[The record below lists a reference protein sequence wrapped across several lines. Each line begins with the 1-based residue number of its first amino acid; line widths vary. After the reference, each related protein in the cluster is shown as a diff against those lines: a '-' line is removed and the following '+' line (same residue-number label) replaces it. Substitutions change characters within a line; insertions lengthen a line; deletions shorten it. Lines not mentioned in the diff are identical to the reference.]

1 MKKIYILTETY
12 PTETSKYQMA
22 FIHPRIKGY
31 INEGLDV
38 RVISFRAK
46 NDYVYEGVSVLTKKS
61 GEIRLGQENEI
72 ILMSHSPNLRH
83 HIPFI
88 RKWDDKISNLIL
100 FFHGHESLPLRN
112 YYPKPFKFDRKGQFN
127 YLFHFLYDPVKLWGL
142 KKFITQRLIK
152 GNTELIYV
160 SEWFK
165 NEALKCIGLDYTD
178 NVHVHVIN
186 NGLNPYI
193 KEGNY
198 RLSEKKADFIAIR
211 PIDRANCAIETIA
224 QFAQNHPDCSFH
236 VYGKG
241 NYFKYNP
248 QPANL
253 KLISE
258 FISPKDM
265 PSLLNHYSYA
275 IIPTHQDTQGVMM
288 CEMALHGIPTLVS
301 DLPICHEM
309 LDKYPNVKFISNDN
323 FDCKVEDIPKPLT
336 ITVDRFSYDSTIGK
350 EIELL
355 LNTLK
360 G

>member
-1 MKKIYILTETY
+1 MKRIYILTETY
-12 PTETSKYQMA
+12 PSERFRYQMA
-22 FIHPRIKGY
+22 FIHPRVKGY
-31 INEGLDV
+31 INAGFDV
-38 RVISFRAK
+38 KVISFRAK

-127 YLFHFLYDPVKLWGL
+127 YLFHLLYDPVKLWGL

-165 NEALKCIGLDYTD
+165 NEASKCIGMDFL
-178 NVHVHVIN
+178 NNEHVHVIN
-186 NGLNPYI
+186 NGLNQYI
-193 KEGNY
+193 KEADYN
-198 RLSEKKADFIAIR
+198 LNEKYADFIALR
-211 PIDRANCAIETIA
+211 PIDQAKCAIETIVY
-224 QFAQNHPDCSFH
+224 FAQKHPECSFH
-236 VYGKG
+236 IYGKG
-241 NYFKYNP
+241 NYFKYHP
-248 QPANL
+248 QPDNL

-265 PSLLNHYSYA
+265 PSLFNHYSYA

-288 CEMALHGIPTLVS
+288 CEMASHGIPTLVS
-301 DLPICHEM
+301 DLPVCHEM
-309 LDKYPNVKFISNDN
+309 LDKYPNVMFISNDD
-323 FDCKVEDIPKPLT
+323 FDCRVEDIPKPLT
-336 ITVDRFSYDSTIGK
+336 IPIDRFSYESTIGK

-355 LNTLK
+355 FNALN
-360 G
+360 